1 MIQGHGVQTSDI
13 SDCVQWLIRKH
24 WLLTVIIRYISY
36 KAHFKADW
44 VVVFVA
50 GPQVWEEDAMF
61 DSWHKDPNQFWK
73 EFLSATFL
81 VAQTP
86 SRRLTADPFPR
97 NHGKAVNRSKVPTL
111 GEKGSLVGGAPQQMM
126 GKHFLHLVV
135 KGENDKSLYVHPRRS
150 TDYEKDECDVMGVAS
165 RTEQLSLESYRVSL

>member
-24 WLLTVIIRYISY
+24 WPLTVIIRYISY
-36 KAHFKADW
+36 KAQCDFKADW

-50 GPQVWEEDAMF
+50 GPQVLEEDAMF

-111 GEKGSLVGGAPQQMM
+111 GEKRSLMGGAPQQMM
-126 GKHFLHLVV
+126 GKHFFAFGCEGCEWQEFVCSSAKIDRLWERWMWCD
-135 KGENDKSLYVHPRRS
+135 GRS
-150 TDYEKDECDVMGVAS
+150 ITY
-165 RTEQLSLESYRVSL
+165 RTT

>member
-24 WLLTVIIRYISY
+24 WPLTVIRRYISY
-36 KAHFKADW
+36 KAQCDFKADW

-50 GPQVWEEDAMF
+50 GPQVLEEDAMF

-126 GKHFLHLVV
+126 GKHFFAFGCEGWEWQEFVCSSAKIDRLWERWMW
-135 KGENDKSLYVHPRRS
+135 KDGRS
-150 TDYEKDECDVMGVAS
+150 ITY
-165 RTEQLSLESYRVSL
+165 RTT